1 MKNYN
6 SIICNSEK
14 EITECAKFLIKKG
27 YKICNYNEGNEL
39 FKTDISF
46 IGEWKGLTRI
56 GNNEWIRFFPTGND
70 FSIGNKNTTINFN
83 VLLREEKL
91 NKIYGKRME

>member
-1 MKNYN
+1 MKNYD

-56 GNNEWIRFFPTGND
+56 GNNEWIRFFPQNWEDKKT
-70 FSIGNKNTTINFN
+70 IINFN